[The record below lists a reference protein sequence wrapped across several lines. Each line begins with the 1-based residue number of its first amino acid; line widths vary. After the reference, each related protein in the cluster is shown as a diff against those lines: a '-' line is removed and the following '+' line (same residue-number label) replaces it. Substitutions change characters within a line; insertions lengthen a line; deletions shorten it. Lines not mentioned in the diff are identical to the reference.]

1 MFEVKGYIK
10 EYYIGYKLVAKE
22 ILETT
27 DVKKFGYIGRQLE
40 ILKEDIKYKKNTIT
54 KGTEVYTEVS
64 PICGKLLGN
73 QKEKFQILAN
83 SRNKI

>member
-1 MFEVKGYIK
+1 MFEIKGYTK

-27 DVKKFGYIGRQLE
+27 TREKFGYIGRKLE
-40 ILKEDIKYKKNTIT
+40 TLKEDIQYKKKTIK

-64 PICGKLLGN
+64 PICGKLLGS

-83 SRNKI
+83 SRNKF

>member
-1 MFEVKGYIK
+1 MFEIKGYTK

-27 DVKKFGYIGRQLE
+27 DIKIFGYIGRKLE
-40 ILKEDIKYKKNTIT
+40 TLKEDIKYKKKTIR

-64 PICGKLLGN
+64 PICGKLLGS

-83 SRNKI
+83 SRNKF